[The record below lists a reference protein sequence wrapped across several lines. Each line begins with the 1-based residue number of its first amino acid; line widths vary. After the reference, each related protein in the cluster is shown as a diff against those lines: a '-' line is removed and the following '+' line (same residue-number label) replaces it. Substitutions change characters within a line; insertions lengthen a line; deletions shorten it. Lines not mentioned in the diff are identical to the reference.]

1 MNLINNVF
9 KTNSF
14 EIENDNG
21 HTEIICPYCEK
32 GELIFFT
39 KKEKWVGDE
48 EFNSR
53 IKKDP
58 DYDSDFQKFYY
69 LINLVCSN
77 HMCNRNVISAGEI
90 SSSEIYTD
98 NNGEGVKI
106 SSYIPHYFSKSPHL
120 ISLDSS
126 YPADIQ
132 KLLESSFELFW
143 VDKMSCAN
151 KIRICLESLMDYY
164 KVPKKQKVKKDGKFK
179 NLSLHERI
187 KKCEILKK
195 SNFDNEIFALA
206 IKWIGNIGSHNTNDC
221 SDEKIFLAYELLDFI
236 LQDLF
241 INQNKLQQL
250 VKKAKI
256 VNKSKGK
263 KI

>member
-48 EFNSR
+48 DFNSR

-126 YPADIQ
+126 YPTDIQ
-132 KLLESSFELFW
+132 KLLESSFDLFW
-143 VDKMSCAN
+143 IDKMSCAN

-164 KVPKKQKVKKDGKFK
+164 KVPKKEKTKKGKFRDLYLDNRIRKCKALINSK
-179 NLSLHERI
+179 NT
-187 KKCEILKK
+187 
-195 SNFDNEIFALA
+195 NFAIA
-206 IKWIGNIGSHNTNDC
+206 IKWIGNIGSHNTTDC
-221 SDEKIFLAYELLDFI
+221 SNDKILLAYELLDFI

-241 INQNKLQQL
+241 INQNKHQQL

-256 VNKSKGK
+256 VNKTKGK